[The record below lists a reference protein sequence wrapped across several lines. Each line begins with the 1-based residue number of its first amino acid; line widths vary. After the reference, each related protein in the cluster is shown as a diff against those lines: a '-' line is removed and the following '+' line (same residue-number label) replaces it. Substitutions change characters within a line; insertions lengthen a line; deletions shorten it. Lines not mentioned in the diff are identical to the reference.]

1 MKKFILI
8 LEGII
13 PFFIGYG
20 MNYLIMGPFY
30 NTVLPYKLISIAF
43 LIAWFFVGRY
53 SYKFVSNKKV
63 ATIWGNSVALI
74 VLLLVLYQE
83 VILGQYWPNQVGIAT
98 QYYYLALINIASVF
112 TRMFHTMPA
121 TYVTAFL
128 MMCIVFYWGCHTNK
142 HYTK

>member
-43 LIAWFFVGRY
+43 LIAWFLWVD
-53 SYKFVSNKKV
+53 
-63 ATIWGNSVALI
+63 ILI
-74 VLLLVLYQE
+74 SL
-83 VILGQYWPNQVGIAT
+83 
-98 QYYYLALINIASVF
+98 
-112 TRMFHTMPA
+112 
-121 TYVTAFL
+121 
-128 MMCIVFYWGCHTNK
+128 
-142 HYTK
+142 